1 MDKNEYSHLL
11 SESPSWEQVFSLVS
25 STGSCVWK
33 ILFEKKQWR
42 MGAVYEISKLGTANG
57 WDELEKLWLDGIDVQ
72 KEKVSWLLYIM
83 FKSFIDTI
91 EESNDESFSI
101 NIDKTLFHLEGIYRK
116 LYRHLLEN
124 SYIDSGM
131 VTKGAAVFRCER

>member
-1 MDKNEYSHLL
+1 
-11 SESPSWEQVFSLVS
+11 
-25 STGSCVWK
+25 
-33 ILFEKKQWR
+33 

-91 EESNDESFSI
+91 EKSNDESFSI
-101 NIDKTLFHLEGIYRK
+101 NIDKPLFHLEGIYRK